1 MFRYEPPAGWNDF
14 QGHPR
19 EQQALRGWSNF
30 ILAHFRSNI
39 DDLRSEVPSPLF
51 FSEAEQPIPQQ
62 TRSIPVPWNGFPK
75 VLALQHGGSG
85 EAAWQAA
92 DALGVIRASA
102 ADGSTV
108 ELPFRPQD
116 EYLEWLAITDD
127 GGNVTRYVFTCEG
140 PEYWAHLAKVDRK
153 LLLERYRQL
162 VGEEV
167 ELQDLLFEQR
177 VRLGRRLFEAGDYNP
192 WNVWNT
198 ERGIVNLTH
207 PANTLGAEINLAAR
221 ATIPRRD
228 GTGQLVTD
236 AKRLACC
243 SDFGAP
249 NRSSDP
255 TIGQA
260 VNLAVQGGISVTLEN
275 PVGLYIRSIDL
286 GRISGPDGERLDDW
300 WRITRGEPEYGL
312 RAEFGPPD
320 RTSFGMTD
328 VRVKGTP
335 LRRGGQL
342 AEVITMALYARAH
355 DFGLPDS
362 PMLPCVSRCCMPE
375 GTPDPEQ
382 VVLEHVEIDGSCR
395 PGTVDAYPD
404 LTEALGLRIPV
415 HTLSRLVMEEGQDG

>member
-1 MFRYEPPAGWNDF
+1 MFRYEPPANWNDF
-14 QGHPR
+14 QGHPQ
-19 EQQALRGWSNF
+19 EQRAHRGWSEW
-30 ILAHFRSNI
+30 ILANFRVNI

-62 TRSIPVPWNGFPK
+62 TRSVPVPWNGFPK

-92 DALGVIRASA
+92 DALGVIRARA

-108 ELPFRPQD
+108 DLPFRRQD

-127 GGNVTRYVFTCEG
+127 EGNATRYVFTCEG
-140 PEYWAHLAKVDRK
+140 PEYWSHLARFDHS

-167 ELQDLLFEQR
+167 ELQDLLFEQQ
-177 VRLGRRLFEAGDYNP
+177 VTLDRRTFRAGEYNP

-198 ERGIVNLTH
+198 ERGIVHLTH
-207 PANTLGAEINLAAR
+207 PANTLAAEINLAAR

-228 GTGQLVTD
+228 ATGQLITD

-243 SDFGAP
+243 SNFGEP

-275 PVGLYIRSIDL
+275 PLGLYIRSMDL
-286 GRISGPDGERLDDW
+286 GRISGPDGETLDDW
-300 WRITRGEPEYGL
+300 WRITRGQSDYGL

-320 RTSFGMTD
+320 RARFGVPD
-328 VRVKGTP
+328 VLVKGSP

-342 AEVITMALYARAH
+342 AELITMVLYARAH

-362 PMLPCVSRCCMPE
+362 PMLPCVARCCMPE

-382 VVLEHVEIDGSCR
+382 AVLEHVVIDRSCR
-395 PGTVDAYPD
+395 RGTVDAYPD
-404 LTEALGLRIPV
+404 LTEALDLRIPV
-415 HTLSRLVMEEGQDG
+415 QALSRLVMEEGQDG